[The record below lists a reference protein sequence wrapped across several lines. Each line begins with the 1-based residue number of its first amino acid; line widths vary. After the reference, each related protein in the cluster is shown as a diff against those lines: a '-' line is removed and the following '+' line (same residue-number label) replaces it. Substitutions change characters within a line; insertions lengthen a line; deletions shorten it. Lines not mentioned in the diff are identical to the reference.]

1 MREYCYDHSST
12 FLSSIICFMS
22 VSFSI
27 SNEMNCCLLPS
38 LGGES
43 ISNDTLRSS
52 ESKSSLSSSGSSK
65 NSAILRLPYSI
76 IFAWCNYSNWPT
88 WSIFY
93 WIANFDKLS
102 LAEKNVYF
110 NIPIKQMIPKKI
122 SNLVSL
128 LFKLSEKTLLLGFDS
143 VSCIYFFSF

>member
-1 MREYCYDHSST
+1 MREYCYNHSST

-22 VSFSI
+22 ISLSI
-27 SNEMNCCLLPS
+27 SDEINCCLLPS

-43 ISNDTLRSS
+43 TSNDILRSS
-52 ESKSSLSSSGSSK
+52 VSSSYFSSSGSSR

-76 IFAWCNYSNWPT
+76 IFAWCNYSNCPT

-102 LAEKNVYF
+102 LVEKNVYF

-122 SNLVSL
+122 SNLVIL
-128 LFKLSEKTLLLGFDS
+128 LFKLSEKTLLLGFEF
-143 VSCIYFFSF
+143 VSWIYFFSF